1 MIIVIL
7 KEHNLS
13 NMHKGLADSFSLYRS
28 KSKDTGS
35 VSKSDYIKIAYLFI
49 QFMMKKVIYDC
60 DEIILPYKT
69 GKLSVVGIK
78 QKIKFDEEGKITGL
92 APNWRKTKELYDNC
106 EECRKKRQI
115 VYNTNEHSDGIRYK
129 FNWSLAGVMLLNKN
143 FYNLKFTRE
152 NKRTLSK
159 EIMNGREYIIVKRN
173 ENEV

>member
-1 MIIVIL
+1 MITVIL

-78 QKIKFDEEGKITGL
+78 QRLELPPTMVYSSLELVYRFFLISSDSSATNVPIK
-92 APNWRKTKELYDNC
+92 
-106 EECRKKRQI
+106 
-115 VYNTNEHSDGIRYK
+115 V
-129 FNWSLAGVMLLNKN
+129 
-143 FYNLKFTRE
+143 
-152 NKRTLSK
+152 
-159 EIMNGREYIIVKRN
+159 
-173 ENEV
+173 